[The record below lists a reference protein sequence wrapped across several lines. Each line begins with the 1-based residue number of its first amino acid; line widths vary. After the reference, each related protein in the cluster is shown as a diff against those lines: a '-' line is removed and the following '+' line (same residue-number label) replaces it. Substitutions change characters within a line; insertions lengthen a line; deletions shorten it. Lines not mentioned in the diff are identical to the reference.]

1 MKTQIIKNL
10 KVIFT
15 LTLVLI
21 LFACEKND
29 VLNDDQITGSY
40 IGTISTDVSGKS
52 SISATS
58 KPATADISMFGNQ
71 IEVHCYGE
79 EFDIRIILD
88 VYHNGDDI
96 MVCLT
101 GDDFENMYGHMYGQD
116 NMMHGNIQHNGSE
129 WMQHLNNEHQE
140 GDEHFGSFDM
150 QHHTFNYT
158 FQMSNGDFHFQ
169 GTKK

>member
-15 LTLVLI
+15 LVI
-21 LFACEKND
+21 VVIFFACEKND

-52 SISATS
+52 SISATF
-58 KPATADISMFGNQ
+58 KPATADINMLGNQ

-79 EFDIRIILD
+79 EFDTSVILD
-88 VYHNGDDI
+88 IYHKGDDI

-101 GDDFENMYGHMYGQD
+101 GDDFENMYGHMYGQG
-116 NMMHGNIQHNGSE
+116 NMMHGNMQHNGSE

-140 GDEHFGSFDM
+140 GDEHFGGFDM
-150 QHHTFNYT
+150 QRHTFNYT
-158 FQMSNGDFHFQ
+158 FKMSNGDFHFQ
-169 GTKK
+169 GTKN